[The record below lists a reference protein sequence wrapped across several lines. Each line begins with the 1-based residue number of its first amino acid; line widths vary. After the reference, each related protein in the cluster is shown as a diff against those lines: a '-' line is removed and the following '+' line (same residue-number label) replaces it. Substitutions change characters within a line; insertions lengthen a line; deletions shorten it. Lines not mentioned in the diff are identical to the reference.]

1 MTRDLIGQGK
11 SLVDNFYDK
20 SRALM
25 ERILS
30 EFDAMINDCVIPFF
44 NWSWAIERSE
54 FEKTVVEK
62 MDFIRSSQLEIFYNV
77 QLESNKNQFLRQMTQ
92 VFEQSN
98 ADMWDVIRE
107 YYYSNLAKRE
117 VEYLSKIKEL
127 FGDSEFEFKKF
138 EDIAFSSVSMALKEK
153 AKNLEGI
160 MERRFVDLFKL
171 DEKHIPRRWK
181 PDDNIEQLWLQTK
194 EKVETLIDLYSILR
208 LTKEESNV
216 SFFEKKESLEIKQI
230 PPDIPPEH
238 IILEPD
244 ECVRTLQ
251 KFRDRANNYFQEAI
265 KEQESHFSRGTIP
278 RFFILLLCILGFNEF
293 QTILSWM
300 FFSPIS
306 FIFSLFLLI
315 MAYVVYALNL
325 YPIIIT
331 ILQPVISVLQDQL
344 LAKIEDTVKL
354 VFSKARGQNE
364 KEKEKEN

>member
-1 MTRDLIGQGK
+1 MSNWK
-11 SLVDNFYDK
+11 
-20 SRALM
+20 
-25 ERILS
+25 
-30 EFDAMINDCVIPFF
+30 VI
-44 NWSWAIERSE
+44 
-54 FEKTVVEK
+54 
-62 MDFIRSSQLEIFYNV
+62 
-77 QLESNKNQFLRQMTQ
+77 KNQFLRQMTQ

-354 VFSKARGQNE
+354 VLAKQGDKMKRKRKRKINIFLY
-364 KEKEKEN
+364 